1 MSRAFKKDKDTQ
13 QNNCD
18 LLSLGYC
25 TDLYKQT
32 KVRTN
37 ITELIILNIFAIFY
51 DFQSVM

>member
-25 TDLYKQT
+25 ASKQKLGPT
-32 KVRTN
+32 YQN
-37 ITELIILNIFAIFY
+37 
-51 DFQSVM
+51 